1 MTEGVK
7 SMAGKP
13 AARTSIEE
21 ELDPKMLEKA
31 ADEDAI
37 EGWDA
42 WSRGTSMRKRGKK
55 RFWVIERN
63 QSVER

>member
-1 MTEGVK
+1 MGEGVTEGVK

-37 EGWDA
+37 EGWDV
-42 WSRGTSMRKRGKK
+42 W
-55 RFWVIERN
+55 
-63 QSVER
+63 